1 MIFIK
6 EHLLS
11 VIDDRI
17 EDIFYQTKHNG
28 FIYFDEPVIDEKY
41 TIDRV
46 SRLSPFKFDEILPV
60 DWYKLKGSTLLK
72 IFEKIKKQEL
82 YISKNINGV
91 NYKFKIDEIP

>member
-6 EHLLS
+6 KFLLNK
-11 VIDDRI
+11 IDDKV
-17 EDIFYQTKHNG
+17 ESIFHKTKHDG
-28 FIYFDEPVIDEKY
+28 FIYFDEPVSDEKY

-46 SRLSPFKFDEILPV
+46 SRLSPFKFDEIVPV

-82 YISKNINGV
+82 YIPKNINGV